1 MLTDAYTNGSW
12 APGWGAG
19 WVVPRVDVLA
29 VDGAEGEVEPAL
41 RAREWFRQGVPSEEP
56 DRARL
61 QRVALE
67 LAAEH
72 PAVEHHRVHGHPR
85 EAEAQ
90 PVEHCDQR
98 YRFAFDAR
106 LLEHLLHRDL
116 RRRVPNVRPT
126 HGVEPP

>member
-1 MLTDAYTNGSW
+1 MLTDAYTKGTR

-29 VDGAEGEVEPAL
+29 VDGAEREIEPAL
-41 RAREWFRQGVPSEEP
+41 RTGERLGQRIPSEEP

-61 QRVALE
+61 QRVAFE

-72 PAVEHHRVHGHPR
+72 AAVEHHRVHGHPR
-85 EAEAQ
+85 KAKAQ

-98 YRFAFDAR
+98 HRFAFDAR
-106 LLEHLLHRDL
+106 LLEHHLHRDL
-116 RRRVPNVRPT
+116 RRRGPNVRPN
-126 HGVEPP
+126 